1 MLVIKNGESVLPFER
16 QPLDRIGIA
25 PSPVK
30 IGTMQPRPVTLKL
43 LSFVPILRN
52 RTTFSGTVW
61 RWRWRWH
68 NVQCMVGGWFAWCW
82 LLNQSTSSRPP
93 YSFFFLV
100 MGEETT
106 TLRVLR
112 RLDGRCICVQ
122 WFTRAV
128 KPINSNELMDEG
140 RGEEGG
146 RRSGVRA
153 PSTPTRPSSVGT
165 TKNGTQDRPSTR
177 LDPSASRIT
186 RLDWSHGRA
195 RSSSKYN
202 VSCLYNQK
210 RSY

>member
-61 RWRWRWH
+61 RWRWH
-68 NVQCMVGGWFAWCW
+68 NVQCMVGGGLPGAGF
-82 LLNQSTSSRPP
+82 LINQHHRGPHTL
-93 YSFFFLV
+93 FFFLV

-128 KPINSNELMDEG
+128 KPINSNEPMDEG

-210 RSY
+210 GPY